1 MIPSEASGGGS
12 SNRTRPQQ
20 RSKCLN
26 CDRRKEGCTYDYTPK
41 KTGRPRVYVLGA
53 KAWSKSDFGLTSTE
67 AHLLVGRPPLR
78 PPFPFR
84 TEAHRRLCRFC
95 VKTQLKPCLSTH
107 RKMIRQMSIAAS
119 HLHCAVISP
128 ANHRQRHH
136 RPQPTEFVIPRPL
149 CIVLT
154 PPTTLIS

>member
-1 MIPSEASGGGS
+1 MQVRCMLPSEASGGGS
-12 SNRTRPQQ
+12 SNRTRLLQ

-41 KTGRPRVYVLGA
+41 KTGRPRAYVFGA

-78 PPFPFR
+78 PSFRSR
-84 TEAHRRLCRFC
+84 TEAHRRLCRLC
-95 VKTQLKPCLSTH
+95 VKTQFKTCPPTH
-107 RKMIRQMSIAAS
+107 RKMFHLVPIAAS

-136 RPQPTEFVIPRPL
+136 RPQSTEFVIPRPL
-149 CIVLT
+149 
-154 PPTTLIS
+154 